1 MTNRIQNTSL
11 YLKLTN
17 GPLKLECYIALG
29 WKSLQGTNAVAYLGH
44 SQVLKK
50 IKCCEYNP
58 DGSNLQHFVT
68 CELAK

>member
-29 WKSLQGTNAVAYLGH
+29 WKSLPGTNAIAYLGH

-50 IKCCEYNP
+50 MKC
-58 DGSNLQHFVT
+58 L
-68 CELAK
+68 